1 MTIRLIKISELQ
13 DLTRSAEYAS
23 WKHVPITPAR
33 AYSQSLN
40 PYSHPEDIALILAI
54 DDKSGDLISYAGAF
68 PSELRSKQD
77 IRFAWNSCWWVAE
90 GVSGEIAM
98 NTFIRFLQVW
108 EKKVAFS
115 DMTEKTFKIIRNLKF
130 CHTMQRD
137 GVVLHMRPGFVSR
150 LNTLRNRTGIWA
162 GVSGIFLYTGIP
174 WIADKLVF
182 ALLFLPQKKF
192 SGNSRILV
200 PEIFQETDGD
210 DKKFM
215 ERNGKENFHIPDS
228 SELKMPSWL
237 VKRNKKNRYLA
248 SKYHFS
254 SFSNDFS
261 SFWLRWRA
269 DEKTIA
275 LVLVSIRDGV
285 LKTLYVYCEE
295 SYRSVFPSYFMAY
308 CFGNYSI
315 HSLITA
321 TPILVSY
328 IKQHKLFILKR
339 RYFIRYSAISE
350 EILSDL
356 HYEPVM
362 QDGDGDYRFT

>member
-40 PYSHPEDIALILAI
+40 PYAQPEDISLILAI
-54 DDKSGDLISYAGAF
+54 DDNSGELISYAGAF
-68 PSELRSKQD
+68 PAELQNKQA

-115 DMTEKTFKIIRNLKF
+115 DMTEKTFKIVRNLKF
-130 CHTMQRD
+130 CKTFQRD
-137 GVVLHMRPGFVSR
+137 GVVLHLRPGFVNRFRDLSK
-150 LNTLRNRTGIWA
+150 RTGISA
-162 GVSGIFLYTGIP
+162 GISGMFLYSGIP
-174 WIADKLVF
+174 WLADKLLL
-182 ALLFLPQKKF
+182 ALLILPQKNY
-192 SGNSRILV
+192 SGNSKTPV
-200 PEIFQETDGD
+200 PEMLQETDAD
-210 DKKFM
+210 DKIFM
-215 ERNGKENFHIPDS
+215 QRNGADHFHLPDS
-228 SELKMPSWL
+228 TELKMPSWL
-237 VKRNKKNRYLA
+237 VKQSRENRFLA
-248 SKYHFS
+248 SKYYFS
-254 SFSNDFS
+254 SFSHDFS
-261 SFWLRWRA
+261 RFWLRWRA
-269 DEKTIA
+269 DNKTIA

-285 LKTLYVYCEE
+285 LKTLYVYFEE

-339 RYFIRYSAISE
+339 RYFTRYSAISE